1 MSFWTCFF
9 IIVGVLFLTAQLV
22 RLIDFIERPAVKT
35 VSRTA
40 GAYVSQRTYTAS
52 RRSPRPRRAA

>member
-35 VSRTA
+35 TDRTVS
-40 GAYVSQRTYTAS
+40 AYVSRKTYTTS
-52 RRSPRPRRAA
+52 QRSPRPRRAA